1 MPLTDTRNTLTTEG
15 REIEIADVGD
25 RDAGYIISKYKNL
38 NVDGSRG
45 GVHFEFVN
53 TDFPLFRLADV
64 YLMYAEAV
72 VRGGSGGTM
81 GEAVGYVNALR
92 NRANSATIT
101 DNDLTLNF
109 LIDER
114 SRELHW
120 EGHRRTD
127 LIRFGKFTDGG
138 YVWPWKGG
146 VLEGT
151 STASYLNVFPIP
163 ASDLNVNKNLN
174 QNNGY

>member
-1 MPLTDTRNTLTTEG
+1 MS

-81 GEAVGYVNALR
+81 GEAIGYVNALR
-92 NRANSATIT
+92 NRANSTTIT

-120 EGHRRTD
+120 EGHRRQD
-127 LIRFGKFTDGG
+127 LVRFSLFTGG
-138 YVWPWKGG
+138 NYNWVWKGG
-146 VLEGT
+146 
-151 STASYLNVFPIP
+151 STNGIALSSHLNVYPMP
-163 ASDLNVNKNLN
+163 ANNMAANPNLT
-174 QNNGY
+174 QNPGY